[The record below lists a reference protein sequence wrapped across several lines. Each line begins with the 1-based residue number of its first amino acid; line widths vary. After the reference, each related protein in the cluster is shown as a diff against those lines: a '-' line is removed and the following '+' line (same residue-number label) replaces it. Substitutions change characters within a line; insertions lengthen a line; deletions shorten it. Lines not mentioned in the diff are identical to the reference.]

1 MRRPT
6 SEPMDVRRLV
16 REIDEELR
24 GRGTPD
30 RAMHDKTYLKSEL
43 THYGASV
50 PAIRAVAH
58 GIASRYP
65 APSHD
70 EVITLAQALWA
81 TPVHERRL
89 ATVELLD
96 LYGDRLGPAD
106 GPVIERLLRDAGTWA
121 LVDGLAIHVVGRLV
135 DRHHELGCMLD
146 RWAHDGDS
154 WIRRSALLA
163 LLLPLRRGQGDFE
176 RFSRYADVMLDDKE
190 FRIRKAI
197 GWVLRDTAKKRPD
210 LVYRWLLPRA
220 SRASGVTIREAVKPL
235 SVQQREAVLAA
246 R

>member
-1 MRRPT
+1 MNPPAI
-6 SEPMDVRRLV
+6 EPMDAQRLV

-30 RAMHDKTYLKSEL
+30 RAMHDETYLKSEL
-43 THYGASV
+43 KHYGASV
-50 PAIRAVAH
+50 PAIRAVAK
-58 GIASRYP
+58 GVASTYP
-65 APSHD
+65 TLGHD
-70 EVITLAQALWA
+70 EVIALATALWA

-89 ATVELLD
+89 TAVELLD
-96 LYGDRLGPAD
+96 LYSDRLGPAD
-106 GPVIERLLRDAGTWA
+106 GPVIEHLLRDAGTWA

-135 DRHHELGCMLD
+135 DHHHELGSMLD

-154 WIRRSALLA
+154 WIRRSALLV
-163 LLLPLRRGQGDFE
+163 PLRRGEGDFE

-210 LVYRWLLPRA
+210 LAYRWLLPRA
-220 SRASGVTIREAVKPL
+220 SRASGVTIRGAVKPL
-235 SVQQREAVLAA
+235 SAQQREALLAA
-246 R
+246 H